1 MKQSSPTQTPPHS
14 GVASREMTMAGAG
27 PPEGWPSSA
36 DQEVAISLET
46 ACFEAVVLCPPLSA
60 KAEGAMAVAA
70 F

>member
-46 ACFEAVVLCPPLSA
+46 ASSKPSSSSSSSA